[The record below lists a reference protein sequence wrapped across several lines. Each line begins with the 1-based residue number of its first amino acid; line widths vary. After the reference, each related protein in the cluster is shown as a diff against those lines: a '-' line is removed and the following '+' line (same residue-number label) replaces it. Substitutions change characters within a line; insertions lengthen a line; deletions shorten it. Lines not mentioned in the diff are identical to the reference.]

1 MTDTKTIKV
10 GLLGLGTVGTGV
22 YKLIGRRSEEMQQK
36 TGAALEIKKIL
47 VHNMKK
53 VRQGVDQN
61 LLTDQWKEI
70 IEDDEIQIVIEVMG
84 GIEPAK
90 TMITEALKAGK
101 NVVSANKDLIAEY
114 GKELYDAAKEGSADF
129 LFEAAVAGGIPII
142 RPLKQCLEG
151 NQIDEIMG
159 IVNGTTNYILTKMFE
174 DNMDFDEALAKATEL
189 GYAEADPTA
198 DIEGIDAGRKVA
210 ILASVAFNSRVT
222 LDNVHIEGITKIT
235 AKDIRYAKEMGCEIK
250 LLGVARCQE
259 DGVEAY
265 VCPMLIP
272 AEHPLASVNDSYNAV
287 FVHGDAV
294 GDTMFYGR
302 GAGELPTASAVV
314 GDIFEVVRNMKA
326 DCCGRVGCTCYK
338 TLPVKAMADTHN
350 RYFLRLQVEDRC
362 GVLAEILEHFAK
374 YQASVAQ
381 IMQKESKRPDTAE
394 VVVIT
399 KLVSEGA
406 FFKVKEEL
414 ENSASVRKISSM
426 IRVYEK

>member
-174 DNMDFDEALAKATEL
+174 DGMDFTEALAKATEL

-198 DIEGIDAGRKVA
+198 DVEGLDAGRKVA
-210 ILASVAFNSRVT
+210 IMATSAFHSQVKFSDVYT
-222 LDNVHIEGITKIT
+222 EGITKIT
-235 AKDIRYAKEMGCEIK
+235 AADVNYAKEMGNVIK
-250 LLGVARCQE
+250 LIGIARNTSNGIEAGV
-259 DGVEAY
+259 Y
-265 VCPMLIP
+265 PMMIDKK
-272 AEHPLASVNDSYNAV
+272 HPLATVRDSFNAV

-302 GAGELPTASAVV
+302 GAGELPTASAVA
-314 GDIFEVVRNMKA
+314 GDVFEVVRNMKA

-338 TLPVKAMADTHN
+338 TLPVKDMADTHN

-426 IRVYEK
+426 IRVYQK